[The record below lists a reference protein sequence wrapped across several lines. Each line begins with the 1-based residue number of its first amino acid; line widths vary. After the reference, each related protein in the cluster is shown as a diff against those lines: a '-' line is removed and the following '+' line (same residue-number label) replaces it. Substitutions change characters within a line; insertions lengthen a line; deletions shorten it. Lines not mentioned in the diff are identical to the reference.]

1 MVLFSLYEGY
11 HLIMARVIRQGST
24 ITLPPSIVAQLG
36 DEIELEVTT
45 LGHGLYLETATE
57 ARKREAGLRQLEAVL
72 ARRRTQ
78 QPDATET
85 PEDIDEIVR
94 LVKEVRRQH
103 AAPRPL

>member
-1 MVLFSLYEGY
+1 MTLFSLYKGY
-11 HLIMARVIRQGST
+11 HSVMVRVIRQGST

-36 DEIELEVTT
+36 DETELEVTVM
-45 LGHGLYLETATE
+45 GHGIYIETAAE
-57 ARKREAGLRQLEAVL
+57 ARQREAGLRQLDAVL

-78 QPDATET
+78 QPDANET

-103 AAPRPL
+103 ATPCPL